1 MSKAITAPR
10 ELKIKGQDHMLAYIT
25 RKEADLLKARGGS
38 GRKTRYGIPS
48 YEDADGSDGS
58 NGSNGSDSDTGGDAA
73 NSEAGTAAAAGGV
86 SGTGAG
92 PTGAGAG
99 DTNET
104 GPTAA
109 DVGISGADLGLA
121 DVAPAAPAAPTATVN
136 TAPFGTPGF
145 GQAPSALGMGVVGG
159 LAGLGLGVPG
169 LGTVASGI
177 GAAIDAANLN
187 DQLGMMGLA
196 QNIDPQQAAINAMSM
211 GAFGRGAAD
220 QFGQTLGF
228 DALAEAP
235 MSAFSAPQGL
245 PDAPPD
251 TANEYALLNEQLPTG
266 LDPLAT
272 PTTSPYNPAGGYVV
286 VNGNIVP
293 RASLGLLG

>member
-1 MSKAITAPR
+1 MSKAVTAPR

-58 NGSNGSDSDTGGDAA
+58 DGSNGSDSDTGGDAA

-109 DVGISGADLGLA
+109 DVGISGADMAVA
-121 DVAPAAPAAPTATVN
+121 DVAPAAPAATVN
-136 TAPFGTPGF
+136 TAPF
-145 GQAPSALGMGVVGG
+145 GQAPSALGMGLMGMAASAVT
-159 LAGLGLGVPG
+159 GVPG
-169 LGTVASGI
+169 LGALGTAI
-177 GAAIDAANLN
+177 GTGLDVGNLN
-187 DQLGMMGLA
+187 EQLGMMGL
-196 QNIDPQQAAINAMSM
+196 DPTAVSYDQALANAMSLGAM
-211 GAFGRGAAD
+211 GKSATD
-220 QFGQTLGF
+220 QFGQALGF

-235 MSAFSAPQGL
+235 MSAFST
-245 PDAPPD
+245 PDLSAPPSFD
-251 TANEYALLNEQLPTG
+251 TASEYALLNAELPTG
-266 LDPLAT
+266 TQPIAT
-272 PTTSPYNPAGGYVV
+272 PTIAPYNPAGGYVV

>member
-1 MSKAITAPR
+1 MSKAVTAPR

-48 YEDADGSDGS
+48 YEDGDGSDGS
-58 NGSNGSDSDTGGDAA
+58 DGSNGSDSDTGGDAA

-109 DVGISGADLGLA
+109 DVGISGADMAVA
-121 DVAPAAPAAPTATVN
+121 DVAPAAPAAPAATVN
-136 TAPFGTPGF
+136 TAPF
-145 GQAPSALGMGVVGG
+145 GQAPSALGMGLMGMAASAVT
-159 LAGLGLGVPG
+159 GVPG
-169 LGTVASGI
+169 LGALGTAI
-177 GAAIDAANLN
+177 GTGLDVGNLN
-187 DQLGMMGLA
+187 EQLGMMGL
-196 QNIDPQQAAINAMSM
+196 DPTAVSYDQALANAMSLGAM
-211 GAFGRGAAD
+211 GKSATD
-220 QFGQTLGF
+220 QFGQALGF

-235 MSAFSAPQGL
+235 MSAFST
-245 PDAPPD
+245 PDLSAPPSFD
-251 TANEYALLNEQLPTG
+251 TASEYALLNAELPTG
-266 LDPLAT
+266 TQPLAT
-272 PTTSPYNPAGGYVV
+272 PTIASYNPAGGYVV

>member
-1 MSKAITAPR
+1 MSKAVTAPR

-48 YEDADGSDGS
+48 YEDGDGSDGS
-58 NGSNGSDSDTGGDAA
+58 DGSNGSDSDTGGDAA

-109 DVGISGADLGLA
+109 DVGIGGADMAVA
-121 DVAPAAPAAPTATVN
+121 DVAPAAPAATVN
-136 TAPFGTPGF
+136 TAPF
-145 GQAPSALGMGVVGG
+145 GQAPSALGMGLMGMAASAVT
-159 LAGLGLGVPG
+159 GVPG
-169 LGTVASGI
+169 LGALGTAI
-177 GAAIDAANLN
+177 GTGLDVGNLN
-187 DQLGMMGLA
+187 EQLGMMGL
-196 QNIDPQQAAINAMSM
+196 DPTAVSYDQALANAMSLGAM
-211 GAFGRGAAD
+211 GKSATD
-220 QFGQTLGF
+220 QFGQALGF

-235 MSAFSAPQGL
+235 MSAFST
-245 PDAPPD
+245 PDLSAPPSFD
-251 TANEYALLNEQLPTG
+251 TASEYALLNAELPTG
-266 LDPLAT
+266 TQPIAT
-272 PTTSPYNPAGGYVV
+272 PTIAPYNPAGGYVV

>member
-1 MSKAITAPR
+1 MSKAVTAPR

-48 YEDADGSDGS
+48 YEDGDGSDGS
-58 NGSNGSDSDTGGDAA
+58 DGSNGSDSDTGGDAA

-104 GPTAA
+104 GPSAA

-121 DVAPAAPAAPTATVN
+121 DVAPAAPTATVN
-136 TAPFGTPGF
+136 TAPF
-145 GQAPSALGMGVVGG
+145 GQAPSALGMGLMGMAASAVT
-159 LAGLGLGVPG
+159 GVPG
-169 LGTVASGI
+169 LSALGTAI
-177 GAAIDAANLN
+177 GTGLDVGNLN
-187 DQLGMMGLA
+187 EQLGMMGL
-196 QNIDPQQAAINAMSM
+196 DPTAVSYDQALANAMSLGAM
-211 GAFGRGAAD
+211 GKSATD
-220 QFGQTLGF
+220 QFGQALGF

-235 MSAFSAPQGL
+235 MSAFST
-245 PDAPPD
+245 PDLSAPPSFD
-251 TANEYALLNEQLPTG
+251 TASEYALLNEQLPTG

>member
-1 MSKAITAPR
+1 MSKAVTAPR

-109 DVGISGADLGLA
+109 DVGIGGADMAVA
-121 DVAPAAPAAPTATVN
+121 DVAPAAPAATVN
-136 TAPFGTPGF
+136 TAPF
-145 GQAPSALGMGVVGG
+145 GQAPSALGMGLMGMAASAVT
-159 LAGLGLGVPG
+159 GVPG
-169 LGTVASGI
+169 LGALGTAI
-177 GAAIDAANLN
+177 GTGLDVGNLN
-187 DQLGMMGLA
+187 EQLGMMGL
-196 QNIDPQQAAINAMSM
+196 DPTAVSYDQALANAMTL
-211 GAFGRGAAD
+211 GAMWKSATD
-220 QFGQTLGF
+220 QFGQALGF

-235 MSAFSAPQGL
+235 MSAFST
-245 PDAPPD
+245 PDLSAPPSFD
-251 TANEYALLNEQLPTG
+251 TASEYALLNAELPTG
-266 LDPLAT
+266 TQPIAT
-272 PTTSPYNPAGGYVV
+272 PTIAPYNPAGGYVV

>member
-1 MSKAITAPR
+1 MSKAVTAPR

-48 YEDADGSDGS
+48 YEDGDGSDGS
-58 NGSNGSDSDTGGDAA
+58 DGSNGSDSDTGGDAA

-109 DVGISGADLGLA
+109 DVGISGADMAVA

-136 TAPFGTPGF
+136 TAPFG
-145 GQAPSALGMGVVGG
+145 QAPSALGMGVIGG

-169 LGTVASGI
+169 LGTAMAGI
-177 GAAIDAANLN
+177 GANMDAQNLN
-187 DQLGMMGLA
+187 EQLGMMGLDP
-196 QNIDPQQAAINAMSM
+196 NIDPEQAAVNAMSM
-211 GAFGRGAAD
+211 GAFGRSAVD

-235 MSAFSAPQGL
+235 MSAFST
-245 PDAPPD
+245 PDLSAPPSFD
-251 TANEYALLNEQLPTG
+251 TASEYALLNEQLPTG
-266 LDPLAT
+266 AAPIAT
-272 PTTSPYNPAGGYVV
+272 PTIAPYNPAGGYVV